1 MEQLRVNG
9 LVVRENPMGD
19 NDKLLTVITDEM
31 GKIMISG
38 KGVRSLRSKHMPAT
52 QLFSYS
58 SFVLRKSHGYFYIS
72 DSSLNEAFFGIR
84 MDLDKLALAS
94 YLCDVSAEF
103 SVEGIGD
110 EDLMRL
116 TLNTLFALSNN
127 AKIPLKQIKAAFEFR
142 CASIEGFK
150 PNLVA
155 CDQCAVFEG
164 KTLYLDVMNGRLLC
178 SDCLRTI
185 RHTDDLTDEGTAHI
199 YLRLTP
205 AVLEA
210 LRYTIYSP
218 VKRYLSFSLDEK
230 ELPLYAS
237 VCEKYLL
244 NHVEHG
250 FYTLEFY
257 KSLL

>member
-19 NDKLLTVITDEM
+19 NDKLLTVITEEM

-72 DSSLNEAFFGIR
+72 DSTLNEAFFGIR

-94 YLCDVSAEF
+94 YLCDVAAEF

-116 TLNTLFALSNN
+116 TLNTLYALSNHP
-127 AKIPLKQIKAAFEFR
+127 KLPLKQIKAAYEFR
-142 CASIEGFK
+142 IAAIEGFK

-155 CDQCAVFEG
+155 CDVCSAFEN

-178 SDCLRTI
+178 SDCLRNI
-185 RHTDDLTDEGTAHI
+185 RHTDDLVDDGTAHI
-199 YLRLTP
+199 YLKLTP

-218 VKRYLSFSLDEK
+218 CNRYLFFSLEEK
-230 ELPLYAS
+230 ELLRYADI
-237 VCEKYLL
+237 CEKYLL
-244 NHVEHG
+244 NHIEHG
-250 FYTLEFY
+250 FYSLEFY

>member
-19 NDKLLTVITDEM
+19 NDKLLTVITEEM

-72 DSSLNEAFFGIR
+72 DSTLNEAFFGIR

-94 YLCDVSAEF
+94 YLCDVAAEF

-116 TLNTLFALSNN
+116 TLNTLFALSND

-164 KTLYLDVMNGRLLC
+164 KTLYLDHDFYNQQR
-178 SDCLRTI
+178 
-185 RHTDDLTDEGTAHI
+185 
-199 YLRLTP
+199 
-205 AVLEA
+205 
-210 LRYTIYSP
+210 SP
-218 VKRYLSFSLDEK
+218 EPEK
-230 ELPLYAS
+230 PSIADKLKDAKERAA
-237 VCEKYLL
+237 LL
-244 NHVEHG
+244 NGQNIVKDAKERGGTHEI
-250 FYTLEFY
+250 
-257 KSLL
+257 